1 MRLAA
6 LKAMKR
12 ISLIGTLIL
21 LALVQ
26 PATAGT
32 LNAII
37 NGKSYH
43 VDASRDWNES
53 NYGLGLEYQFES
65 SSRWRT
71 SAMANGFRDSNDHM
85 SYMAG
90 GSLHRRLFESAR
102 AGGLYLDVGVTAFV
116 MTREDVNGNRPFPG
130 VLPSLAL
137 GNRHLGLNLA
147 YLPEAGVRQF
157 TGATFEDP
165 TIKGVVYLQLK
176 VNIDSLR
183 WGAN

>member
-1 MRLAA
+1 MLV
-6 LKAMKR
+6 
-12 ISLIGTLIL
+12 
-21 LALVQ
+21 LALAQ
-26 PATAGT
+26 PAAAGT

-53 NYGLGLEYQFES
+53 NYGLGLEYQFDS
-65 SSRWRT
+65 TSRWRA

-90 GSLHRRLFESAR
+90 GSLHRRLFDSPR
-102 AGGLYLDVGVTAFV
+102 AGGLYLDVGLTAFV
-116 MTREDVNGNRPFPG
+116 MTRDDVNGNRPFPG
-130 VLPSLAL
+130 LLPSLSL
-137 GNRHLGLNLA
+137 GNRHVGINLA

-157 TGATFEDP
+157 TGTSFADP

-183 WGAN
+183 WGND